1 MNRIGTK
8 SQKKKYRHLKM
19 SFYKSTLE
27 NMIFKK
33 TADIEG
39 LRIFFKYLSYVQ
51 VVCHRKIISA

>member
-1 MNRIGTK
+1 M
-8 SQKKKYRHLKM
+8 KM
-19 SFYKSTLE
+19 LFYKSTLE

-39 LRIFFKYLSYVQ
+39 LRIFFKYWSYVQ